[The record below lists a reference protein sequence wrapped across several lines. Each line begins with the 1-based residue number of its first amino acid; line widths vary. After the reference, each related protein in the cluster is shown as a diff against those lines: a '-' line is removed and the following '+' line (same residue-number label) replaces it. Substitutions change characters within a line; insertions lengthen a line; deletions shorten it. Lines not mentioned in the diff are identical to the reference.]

1 MMSLAD
7 YPGRTTGQF
16 PISVAT
22 SLAIEAAL
30 GIYPERPVDPAPI
43 LEYEE
48 LWVNLRT
55 LFRNMHGAFEKGIAD
70 TVLPEAYAEG
80 LNDEMV
86 QIHDI
91 ITSKTNGMT
100 KVVYYISDYADID
113 KKYPYAVTRRDNTP
127 KQKLFTATLK
137 DSIELLLKMHPEGNI
152 RKVRLKLR
160 PEHKTKAMII
170 THIAFDLVSNSDF
183 KQLTLLESH
192 TGAIKERAQW
202 YTKYYEGK
210 SLTMVPFREDFLQIF
225 GDNEFFRPA
234 DKKLR
239 QDILDIAL
247 KYRWNPSTTD
257 EKIKYGV
264 NQLKNPYALE
274 VLRSIMA

>member
-1 MMSLAD
+1 MSLAD

-16 PISVAT
+16 PLSVAT

-48 LWVNLRT
+48 LWINLRT
-55 LFRNMHGAFEKGIAD
+55 LFRNLHGSFDKGVAD
-70 TVLPEAYAEG
+70 TVMPETFAEA
-80 LNDEMV
+80 LNDEMS
-86 QIHDI
+86 QIHEI
-91 ITSKTNGMT
+91 ITHKTNGLT

-137 DSIELLLKMHPEGNI
+137 DSIALLLKMHPESNI

-160 PEHKTKAMII
+160 PEHKTKAMIL
-170 THIAFDLVSNSDF
+170 THIAFDLISYVDF
-183 KQLTLLESH
+183 KELVLLESH
-192 TGAIKERAQW
+192 TGAVKSRSAW
-202 YTKYYEGK
+202 FTKYYEGK
-210 SLTMVPFREDFLQIF
+210 NLTMVPFREDFLQIF

-234 DKKLR
+234 DRKLR
-239 QDILDIAL
+239 QEILDIAV
-247 KYRWNPSTTD
+247 KYRWSPVTTD
-257 EKIKYGV
+257 EKIKYGI